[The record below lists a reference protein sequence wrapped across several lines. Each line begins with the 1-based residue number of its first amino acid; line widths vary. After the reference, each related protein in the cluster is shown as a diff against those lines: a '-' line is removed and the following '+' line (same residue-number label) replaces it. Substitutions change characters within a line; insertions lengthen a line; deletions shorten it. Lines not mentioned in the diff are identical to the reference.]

1 MSNITTKWQLG
12 WDDANIPAF
21 GLEFFDSE
29 NEAQHRGES
38 LSKEGET
45 GIVLTK
51 LENDEPT
58 WSWQFIDGNW
68 E

>member
-1 MSNITTKWQLG
+1 L
-12 WDDANIPAF
+12 D
-21 GLEFFDSE
+21 FFDSE
-29 NEAQHRGES
+29 NEAQQRGES

-58 WSWQFIDGNW
+58 WYWQFIDGNW